1 MKPGHKQTEVGT
13 IPDEWQVVPFLSAV
27 QIANGQVDPRIEP
40 YRSMILIAPDHIES
54 GSGRLIQERTASAQ
68 AAISGKYLFDSGDI
82 VYSKI
87 RPYLRKATIARF
99 QGLCS
104 ADMYPLKTRKG
115 VESGFILPVILGH
128 RFSIFAEGVSARTG
142 IPKINREDL
151 SAFSIA
157 LPPQSEQRAIAAALS
172 DVDALLS
179 SLDALIAKKRDIKQ
193 AAMQQ
198 LLTGKTRLP
207 GFGGEWEV
215 KRLGDCLLSNPDY
228 GINAPAAAY
237 SDNLP
242 VYIRITDIDD
252 DGRFNPSPRV
262 SVDSPYSGNYI
273 LQDGDVVFARTGAS
287 VGKSYR
293 YRVQDGPLV
302 FAGFLIRVRPNPKLL
317 MPDFLA
323 GSVTTKGYW
332 NWVRLMS
339 MRSGQPGINGNE
351 YATLPLLL
359 PPIEEQAAIAEVLS
373 DMDAELAALEAR
385 RDKTRLLKQ
394 GMMQELLTGKT
405 RLV

>member
-1 MKPGHKQTEVGT
+1 
-13 IPDEWQVVPFLSAV
+13 
-27 QIANGQVDPRIEP
+27 
-40 YRSMILIAPDHIES
+40 MILIAPDHIES

-157 LPPQSEQRAIAAALS
+157 LPPQNEQRAIATALS

-198 LLTGKTRLP
+198 LLKGKTRLP

-359 PPIEEQAAIAEVLS
+359 PPIEEQTAIAEVLS

>member
-151 SAFSIA
+151 SAFAIA